1 MTKKK
6 TENMTPEEEK
16 ADFQKLRI
24 EQAKKLAARLTQDI
38 MKLTT
43 ENQVSQ
49 DVIFIVKTMDFA
61 KIGNSTQWNTGATY
75 GLDTVEI
82 LGALGYA
89 KLAVELRLVSEMR
102 STANVSN
109 DKVVK

>member
-6 TENMTPEEEK
+6 TESMSPEEEK
-16 ADFQKLRI
+16 ADFQELRK
-24 EQAKKLAARLTQDI
+24 EQAKKLATSLTQDI

-49 DVIFIVKTMDFA
+49 DVIFILKTMDFA
-61 KIGNSTQWNTGATY
+61 KIGNSTQWQFGATS
-75 GLDTVEI
+75 GLDNIEI
-82 LGALGYA
+82 LGALDYG

-102 STANVSN
+102 GAN
-109 DKVVK
+109 K